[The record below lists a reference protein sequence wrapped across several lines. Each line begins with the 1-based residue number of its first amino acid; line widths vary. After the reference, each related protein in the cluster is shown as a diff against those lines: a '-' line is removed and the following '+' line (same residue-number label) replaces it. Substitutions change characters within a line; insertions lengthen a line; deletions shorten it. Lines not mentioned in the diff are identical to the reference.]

1 MSNKTIVEINA
12 LLIELRK
19 HGDNFQSNIGKG
31 VSSLNSDCKRILR
44 TDIPLKLV
52 EFFPEDT
59 YKIKGSVGQGRV
71 TKTPWITIID
81 KNVARSAK
89 HGVYLVMLFS
99 KDLKKVYFSLAQGV
113 TDLKNDIIAAR
124 REAFRKELN
133 LESAILKHFNDQDI
147 ENQNYKESAIY
158 SNEWNCND
166 PDYCER
172 LITELKNAYKKYV
185 SKEINDPEDGN
196 KTVII
201 PKTINTPN
209 SSSTT
214 KNKPFSISEMIN
226 LINSTGLIYS
236 SSLIKRFAFSLLSKP
251 FVILSGLAG
260 SGKTQLALAF
270 AGALVE
276 DREKQMKV
284 VSVGADWTNREP
296 LLGYP
301 NALDKTEYVRP
312 ENGVLDL
319 LIEANKPE
327 NSSKPFFLILD
338 EMNMSYVERYFAD
351 FLSIMESHEEMPLWN
366 GTDPQKDDTP
376 KSVSLPENLFII
388 GTINVDETT
397 YMFSPKV
404 LDRANVIEFKIS
416 EEEMTSFL
424 SKIQNIDRNAAN
436 SKAAD
441 MGEDFVKLAKVK
453 DFILDK
459 DAANTL
465 NKFFK
470 ELKNVNAEFGYRSAT
485 EIFRFICQAQK
496 NDDTSEKLSNDDILD
511 SAIVQ
516 KLLPKLHGSRKKLDP
531 VLKKLWSL
539 CFTDKDNATNTIT
552 SDCVDKAI
560 YKESADKIQRMY
572 EAANANGFTSFAEA

>member
-1 MSNKTIVEINA
+1 MNTNSIIEIND
-12 LLIELRK
+12 LLKELK
-19 HGDNFQSNIGKG
+19 AYGDHYQSNIGKG
-31 VSSLNSDCKRILR
+31 ESNLSPRCKEIIKTEL
-44 TDIPLKLV
+44 PSKLIG
-52 EFFPEDT
+52 FFPDNT
-59 YKIKGSVGQGRV
+59 YKIKGSIGIGRV

-81 KNVARSAK
+81 KNVAKSAQ

-99 KDLKKVYFSLAQGV
+99 KNLNKVYFSLAQGV
-113 TDLKNDIIAAR
+113 TDSKNDVIATR
-124 REAFRKELN
+124 REELRKELN
-133 LESAILKHFNDQDI
+133 LKSSILKHFNDQDI
-147 ENQNYKESAIY
+147 ENQDYKNSAIY
-158 SNEWNCND
+158 SNEWNCDD

-185 SKEINDPEDGN
+185 SQEINDPVDNN
-196 KTVII
+196 KTVNI
-201 PKTINTPN
+201 PQMINTPN
-209 SSSTT
+209 SSST
-214 KNKPFSISEMIN
+214 NKSKLFSISKIID

-236 SSLIKRFAFSLLSKP
+236 PSLIKRFAFSLLSKP

-270 AGALVE
+270 ASALVE
-276 DREKQMKV
+276 DKEKQMRV

-351 FLSIMESHEEMPLWN
+351 FLSVMESHEEMPLWN
-366 GTDPQKDDTP
+366 GYDPQKDDTP
-376 KSVSLPENLFII
+376 KSVSLPDNLFII

-424 SKIQNIDRNAAN
+424 SKVQKIDRDTAN

-441 MGEDFVKLAKVK
+441 MGEDFVNLAKVK

-496 NDDTSEKLSNDDILD
+496 NDDTDEKLSNDDILD

>member
-1 MSNKTIVEINA
+1 MNTNHINEIND
-12 LLIELRK
+12 LLKELK
-19 HGDNFQSNIGKG
+19 GYGDNYLSNIGKG
-31 VSSLNSDCKRILR
+31 ESNLPPRCKDLIK
-44 TDIPLKLV
+44 TEIPSKLV
-52 EFFPEDT
+52 EFFPDNT
-59 YKIKGSVGQGRV
+59 YKIKGSVGIGRI

-81 KNVARSAK
+81 KKVAKSAK
-89 HGVYLVMLFS
+89 QGVYLVLLFS
-99 KDLKKVYFSLAQGV
+99 KDLTKIYFSLAQGV
-113 TDLKNDIIAAR
+113 TDLKRKVISER
-124 REAFRKELN
+124 REALRKKLD
-133 LESAILKHFNDQDI
+133 LESSILKHFNDQDI
-147 ENQNYKESAIY
+147 ENQDYKDSAIY
-158 SNEWNCND
+158 SNEWNCED
-166 PDYCER
+166 PTYCEK
-172 LITELKNAYKKYV
+172 LIIELKNAYERYVGQEIKESQDKNETDNTLMIKKATANSANK
-185 SKEINDPEDGN
+185 SK
-196 KTVII
+196 
-201 PKTINTPN
+201 
-209 SSSTT
+209 S
-214 KNKPFSISEMIN
+214 FSISKIID

-236 SSLIKRFAFSLLSKP
+236 PSLIKRFAFSLLSKP

-270 AGALVE
+270 ASALVE
-276 DREKQMKV
+276 DREKQMRV

-319 LIEANKPE
+319 LIEANKPK

-351 FLSIMESHEEMPLWN
+351 FLSVMESHEEMPLWN
-366 GTDPQKDDTP
+366 GNDETKDKTP
-376 KSVSLPENLFII
+376 KSVALPENLFII

-416 EEEMTSFL
+416 EDEMTSFL
-424 SKIQNIDRNAAN
+424 SKIQNINRNAAN

-453 DFILDK
+453 DFALDK
-459 DAANTL
+459 DTVNTL

-496 NDDTSEKLSNDDILD
+496 NDDTDEKLSNEDILD

-552 SDCVDKAI
+552 SDCVSKAI

-572 EAANANGFTSFAEA
+572 EAANVNGFTSFAEA